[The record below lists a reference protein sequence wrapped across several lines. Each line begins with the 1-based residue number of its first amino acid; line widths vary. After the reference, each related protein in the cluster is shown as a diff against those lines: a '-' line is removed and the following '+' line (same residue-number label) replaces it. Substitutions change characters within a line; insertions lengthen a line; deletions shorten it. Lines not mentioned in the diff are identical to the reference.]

1 MKIVSFI
8 PIKLNN
14 VRLPGKNLML
24 LNNRPLCDYLFQT
37 ISGIDLINE
46 KYVFC
51 SDREITK
58 YMPDSM
64 FFLER
69 DARLNGNDVK
79 GIEIYDSFIN
89 QVEADIYILTHVTGP
104 FLKASSIETAINKI
118 VNEGYD
124 SAFTVEEIKEFCWYN
139 GAPVNYSL
147 SDVVLTQNLE
157 PVYAETS
164 GFYMFTRDVLKKY
177 RRRIGENPY
186 MHVVDAFEAIDI
198 DTAEDFAMAEVSARY
213 LYGEV

>member
-1 MKIVSFI
+1 MKVVSFI

-37 ISGIDLINE
+37 INSIDLIDE

-51 SDREITK
+51 SDNKITE

-64 FFLER
+64 IFLER
-69 DARLNGNDVK
+69 DSRLNGDEVK
-79 GIEIYDSFIN
+79 GIEIYDSFIDK
-89 QVEADIYILTHVTGP
+89 VDADIYILTHVTGP
-104 FLKASSIETAINKI
+104 FLKTSSIETAINKI
-118 VNEGYD
+118 LYEGYD
-124 SAFTVEEIKEFCWYN
+124 SAFTVKEINEFCWYD

-147 SDVVLTQNLE
+147 SDVVLTQNLK
-157 PVYAETS
+157 PVYVETS
-164 GFYMFTRDVLKKY
+164 GFYMFTRNVLEKY

-186 MHVVDAFEAIDI
+186 MHIVDAFEAIDI
-198 DTAEDFAMAEVSARY
+198 DTAEDFAVAEVTARY
-213 LYGEV
+213 LYGEE